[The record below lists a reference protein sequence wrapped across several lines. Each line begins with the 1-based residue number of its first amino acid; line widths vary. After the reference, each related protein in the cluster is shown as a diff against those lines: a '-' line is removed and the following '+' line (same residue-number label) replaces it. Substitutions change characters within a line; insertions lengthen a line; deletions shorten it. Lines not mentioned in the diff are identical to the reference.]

1 LSWPHV
7 IVERT
12 RGSASL
18 QKQVKD
24 CNVQK
29 YASFFE
35 MSCKQVSETARA
47 LHPAI
52 FEQPV
57 KES

>member
-1 LSWPHV
+1 V
-7 IVERT
+7 IVERM

-24 CNVQK
+24 CNVQE
-29 YASFFE
+29 YASFFM
-35 MSCKQVSETARA
+35 MSCKQVSETVRA